1 MVAMLAITALYFLIF
16 LRVVWEFARRRDPLL
31 RAVMLVIGAVAMLF
45 VIGVLR
51 VAFGVLPQSVTVI
64 FSLLLLGQPFF
75 VVLLMSQVR
84 PVPRWLVAAALVGWT
99 ATAVPV
105 AVLDHPMPRPVSM
118 AVVTVFFAVQTMAS
132 VLLAT
137 EARRRGGA
145 ARIRLRCAAAGTLLF
160 GVALLVAGG
169 GRPVFA
175 VSARAVAVVSAVM
188 YLLAFVPP
196 HRLRR
201 RWSVLAANEVMRQ
214 MLSAPANEPAEGA
227 WLQYC
232 RGARAVLG
240 PDEVAVVL
248 PAPADTV
255 RWVAGSPAGTDHQ
268 VYPASDLDRL
278 LHYPPATI
286 DALAGW
292 THPPALAVDLVDSS
306 GTRFVTAAPITLE
319 GRAGALVLL
328 NRYRTLFAD
337 DDIALIAGLA
347 TQAAAVAERATL
359 LSAKQQLA
367 VIVESSH
374 DAIVGRD
381 LDGVIISWNAAAER
395 LYGYP
400 ASEAIGQPGAI
411 MIPAEQLEAEGALM
425 DRVARGERIE
435 QHQLSRLRKD
445 GTTVTVSRT
454 MSPIADAQGAVVGV
468 ATIARDLTERQRAEA
483 MFRGLLESAPDAIVG
498 ITRDDTITLLN
509 VQAERLFG
517 YARAELLGR
526 SVDVLVPEDMRLQ
539 YSRIRR
545 EYFTNPEPRT
555 LGGEGDL
562 TAVRKDGTEFPIEV
576 SLNALRTDQGVVVSA
591 AVRDITERLR
601 AQADRERLATEH
613 RLQHTRRLESLG
625 QLAGGV
631 AHDFNNIL
639 GVIASYTELLF
650 DTVDNLDT
658 PAADPQVIT
667 AARNDLGQIGKAAE
681 RATRLTKQL
690 LAFGR
695 REITQTQV
703 LNINQVIGNVEQ
715 MLRRTLGEH
724 IHLVTNLDHT
734 TQPVTADPSQ
744 LEQILLNLAV
754 NARDA
759 MPTGGTL
766 SIDTTTVDLPTADD
780 DTTPCT
786 VPPGRYVRLRVSDT
800 GTGMPPE
807 VAERAFEP
815 FFTTKPTGTGTGLGL
830 ATIYG
835 LATAAGG
842 DVRLDSDPGI
852 GTTVT
857 VLLPALDASVGIRL
871 SAAAADPSPAPTPHE
886 TILLVEDEAPL
897 RDVTTRILTRA
908 GYHVLPAADGP
919 TAIDT
924 AHHHPTPIH
933 LLLTDVIMPD
943 MMGNEVAARIK
954 TICPDTPVLYMSG
967 YAQPVLTEHGTLPPG
982 VTIVEKPFT
991 SQQLLSRIQQTLHE
1005 ERPAATHP

>member
-1 MVAMLAITALYFLIF
+1 MLAITALYFLIF
-16 LRVVWEFARRRDPLL
+16 MWVVWEYLRRRDPLL

-51 VAFGVLPQSVTVI
+51 VAFGVLPQSVTVL

-75 VVLLMSQVR
+75 VVQLMSRVR
-84 PVPRWLVAAALVGWT
+84 PVPRWLLAAALAGWA

-105 AVLDHPMPRPVSM
+105 AVLEHPMPRPAAM

-132 VLLAT
+132 VLLAA

-145 ARIRLRCAAAGTLLF
+145 ARIRLWCAAAGTLLF
-160 GVALLVAGG
+160 GVALLIAGG

-196 HRLRR
+196 QWLRR
-201 RWSVLAANEVMRQ
+201 RWSLLAANEVMRR
-214 MLSAPANEPAEGA
+214 MLSAPANEPPEGT
-227 WLQYC
+227 WLRYC
-232 RGARAVLG
+232 REARTVLG
-240 PDEVAVVL
+240 SDEVAVVL
-248 PAPADTV
+248 PAPAGTV
-255 RWVAGSPAGTDHQ
+255 RWVASTPVDTESKQ
-268 VYPASDLDRL
+268 YPASDLDRL
-278 LHYPPATI
+278 LHLPAATI

-292 THPPALAVDLVDSS
+292 THPPALAVDLAESS
-306 GTRFVTAAPITLE
+306 GTRFVTAAPTTLD
-319 GRAGALVLL
+319 GRDGALVLL
-328 NRYRTLFAD
+328 NRYRTLFAED
-337 DDIALIAGLA
+337 DVALVARLA
-347 TQAAAVAERATL
+347 TQAAAVAERGTL
-359 LSAKQQLA
+359 LTAKQQLA

-374 DAIVGRD
+374 DAIVARD
-381 LDGVIISWNAAAER
+381 LDGVITSWNAAAER
-395 LYGYP
+395 LYGFP
-400 ASEAIGQPGAI
+400 AAEAIGQPGTI
-411 MIPAEQLEAEGALM
+411 TIPAEQLAAEAALM

-435 QHQLSRLRKD
+435 QHQLPRRRKD

-468 ATIARDLTERQRAEA
+468 ATIARDVTERQRAET
-483 MFRGLLESAPDAIVG
+483 MFRGLLESAPDAIIG
-498 ITRDDTITLLN
+498 ITHDDAITLLN

-517 YARAELLGR
+517 YSRAELLGR
-526 SVDVLVPEDMRLQ
+526 SVEVLMPERMRPE
-539 YSRIRR
+539 YARIRR
-545 EYFTNPEPRT
+545 AYFADPEPRT
-555 LGGEGDL
+555 IGGDGDL
-562 TAVRKDGTEFPIEV
+562 TVVRKDGTEFPVEI
-576 SLNALRTDQGVVVSA
+576 SLSALHTDQGIIVSA
-591 AVRDITERLR
+591 GVRDITERLR
-601 AQADRERLATEH
+601 AQADRERLAAEH

-650 DTVDNLDT
+650 DTVDSLDT
-658 PAADPQVIT
+658 AAANPRDIA
-667 AARNDLGQIGKAAE
+667 AARTDLGQIAKAAE

-695 REITQTQV
+695 RDITQAQV
-703 LNINQVIGNVEQ
+703 LDINHVIGNVEQ

-724 IHLVTNLDHT
+724 IHLVTNLDQHA
-734 TQPVTADPSQ
+734 QPITADPSH

-766 SIDTTTVDLPTADD
+766 SIDTTTVDLPAADD
-780 DTTPCT
+780 DTAHAT

-815 FFTTKPTGTGTGLGL
+815 FFTTKPTGSGTGLGL

-842 DVRLDSDPGI
+842 DVRLSSEPGI

-857 VLLPALDASVGIRL
+857 VLLPALDAT
-871 SAAAADPSPAPTPHE
+871 AATRRPVPADPSPAPTPHE

-908 GYHVLPAADGP
+908 GYDVLQASDGP

-924 AHHHPTPIH
+924 ANSHPAPIH

-943 MMGNEVAARIK
+943 MMGNEVAARIR
-954 TICPDTPVLYMSG
+954 TARPETPVLYMSG

-991 SQQLLSRIQQTLHE
+991 SQQLLARIRETLHR
-1005 ERPAATHP
+1005 ERPATTHP